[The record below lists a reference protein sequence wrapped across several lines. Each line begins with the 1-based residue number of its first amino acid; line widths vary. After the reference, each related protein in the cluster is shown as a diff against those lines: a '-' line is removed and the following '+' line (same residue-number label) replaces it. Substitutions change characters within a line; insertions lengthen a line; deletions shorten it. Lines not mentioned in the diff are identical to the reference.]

1 MIGGN
6 SERKK
11 RISVRAGMFNIFA
24 KNEYELDPNF
34 AFISPIKDEHQAVI
48 GYGQSIEYLT
58 GFIEDIQ
65 LQKRTRKIGGV
76 PQVNYYIDIYMDS
89 GGTKLIIELNF
100 DSGPGKS
107 FAKTFRNLTPHLN
120 GIVCIA
126 VYQMKPEEGQKYG
139 RQGTLLYPGSMAPI
153 KEKGAHLPAFY
164 ISTQTPVHP
173 QAIEGTHFAYI
184 PSFQKQGRDGMEYDS
199 DAASNWIYAAFRED
213 IYYVYNHY
221 ELAEEAPP
229 TFGQAPVQNQQAYAA
244 APPPQANN
252 FYANALQA
260 QQQYPPAAQQPQPQH
275 YANTGHAPNPGP
287 PTPPAP
293 TQTYAAPNP
302 PAPQQ
307 SFGPP
312 PPNAPAPPNN
322 MPPRP
327 QRTEPVQ
334 TYAAPNNQPIHQAI
348 APDLPPPPARE
359 YVQREPL
366 PAAPPQNNGA
376 YNANAGMATNRPP
389 VANAFDDLAELGD
402 DLPF

>member
-107 FAKTFRNLTPHLN
+107 FAKTFRNLIPHLN

-153 KEKGAHLPAFY
+153 KEKGAHLPSFY

-252 FYANALQA
+252 FYANAPQT
-260 QQQYPPAAQQPQPQH
+260 QQQYTPAAQPPQPQH

-293 TQTYAAPNP
+293 
-302 PAPQQ
+302 QQ

-312 PPNAPAPPNN
+312 PPNN

>member
-11 RISVRAGMFNIFA
+11 RISVRSGMFNIFA
-24 KNEYELDPNF
+24 KNEYELDPNL

-58 GFIEDIQ
+58 GFIEDVQ

-89 GGTKLIIELNF
+89 GGTKLIVELNF

-107 FAKTFRNLTPHLN
+107 FAKTFRNLIPHLN
-120 GIVCIA
+120 SIVCISA
-126 VYQMKPEEGQKYG
+126 YQMKPDEGQKYG
-139 RQGTLLYPGSMAPI
+139 RQGVLLYPGSMAPI
-153 KEKGAHLPAFY
+153 KEKGAHLQPFY
-164 ISTQTPVHP
+164 ISNQTPVHP
-173 QAIEGTHFAYI
+173 QSVEGTHFAYI
-184 PSFQKQGRDGMEYDS
+184 PPFQKQGRDGIEYDS
-199 DAASNWIYAAFRED
+199 DAANNWLYSSFRED

-229 TFGQAPVQNQQAYAA
+229 TFGQNQQAYAA
-244 APPPQANN
+244 APPPQSNN
-252 FYANALQA
+252 FYANAPQG
-260 QQQYPPAAQQPQPQH
+260 QQQYPPAAQQPQH
-275 YANTGHAPNPGP
+275 YANTGYAPNPGP

-293 TQTYAAPNP
+293 AQTYAAPNP

-327 QRTEPVQ
+327 QRTEPVHQ
-334 TYAAPNNQPIHQAI
+334 PPTPNNQPIHEVV
-348 APDLPPPPARE
+348 APQTPPPPARE

-366 PAAPPQNNGA
+366 PASPQQNTGN
-376 YNANAGMATNRPP
+376 YNPNAGMATARTASPPPPP
-389 VANAFDDLAELGD
+389 VDDFTPFGEND